1 MKTIATLIILCGIS
15 LMTAGEAQARASQ
28 ASLAGGER
36 ANYDLQVENFWHNGD
51 GTVDIQFS
59 AVHQQFN
66 WRTYLCWAEADSTGF
81 LESPCGTNE
90 VMWLEQDGVGADYD
104 SDAWGYQGEQ
114 VDGGWLTQWRWYLWL
129 DSTSLENNG
138 LDPFECGVAYDVKFH
153 KGVFQQSIEV
163 LIECPPEE
171 CTECPYG
178 GAYDGANCYLG
189 AAPEGSQAFMA
200 NGYYA
205 YTTVGYE
212 ECDMGETI
220 LRTGCGVMEIP
231 SEVDPFIWQNGYYY
245 DPICE

>member
-15 LMTAGEAQARASQ
+15 LMTAGEAQARTSQ
-28 ASLAGGER
+28 DSVAGGGER
-36 ANYDLQVENFWHNGD
+36 ANQQLQVENFWHNGD

-59 AVHQQFN
+59 VVHRQFN
-66 WRTYLCWAEADSTGF
+66 WRTYLCWAEADSIGNM
-81 LESPCGTNE
+81 ESPCGTNE
-90 VMWLEQDGVGADYD
+90 VMWLEQDGQAD
-104 SDAWGYQGEQ
+104 WGYQGEQ
-114 VDGGWLTQWRWYLWL
+114 MDGGWITSWRWYLGL

-138 LDPFECGVAYDVKFH
+138 LDPFQCGVTYDVKF
-153 KGVFQQSIEV
+153 KKTGGSQSIEV
-163 LIECPPEE
+163 LIDCPAEE

-178 GAYDGANCYLG
+178 GDYDGANCYLG
-189 AAPEGSQAFMA
+189 GSPEGTQAYMD

-205 YTTVGYE
+205 YTSIDG
-212 ECDMGETI
+212 CDMGETL